1 MKPYNY
7 QLLFLLLGAISLSC
21 SKEVKE
27 EESGPVSLTPHIAGI
42 SLTRAGIDA
51 ADKVDAIGFYAV
63 NQDKTDNTYGT
74 WPAGKYGK
82 FTGNTSGGHT
92 TFAPATDQDI
102 LWLDP
107 DKSAIIFSCYPAP
120 TNGASDIVD
129 ASTLNEDGTAIISTE
144 TNTPATTITAPV
156 PVIPVPTTVFSLS
169 PTFPTNGNFDFT
181 LPANDYMYGVAYDNS
196 NPNAEESTKYKS
208 TQPVANGMRSG
219 GTVNTSGPVVAIGLK
234 HAFSQIKLIIKK
246 GTSYPGTATRVTE
259 VKYTRKMNTLT
270 ANTKMKLTD
279 GTFLGITSKNDAAY
293 TYNLKSAQ
301 NSNEGFELTSAES
314 SNLTITNYA
323 LPCVAA
329 KSVIGLTV
337 DGKEMTIEYAEDPLW
352 NAGKIYTYAV
362 TINGTGLAFSGVS
375 VVDWDDDGNN
385 NSSSG
390 TL

>member
-51 ADKVDAIGFYAV
+51 AENVEAIGFYAV
-63 NQDKTDNTYGT
+63 SKDKTDYTYGT
-74 WPAGKYGK
+74 WPAGTYGK
-82 FTGNTSGGHT
+82 FTGKTSGGHT
-92 TFAPATDQDI
+92 TFAPASDQDI
-102 LWLDP
+102 LWLEPEKD
-107 DKSAIIFSCYPAP
+107 AIIFSCYPAP

-129 ASTLNEDGTAIISTE
+129 ASTLKEDGTAIISTE
-144 TNTPATTITAPV
+144 TNTPVSTPTAPV
-156 PVIPVPTTVFSLS
+156 PVIPVPITVFSLS
-169 PTFPTNGNFDFT
+169 PTFPTDKNFDFT
-181 LPANDYMYGVAYDNS
+181 LPANDYMYGVAYDENQT
-196 NPNAEESTKYKS
+196 NESDKFQS
-208 TQPVANGMRSG
+208 TQPVANGNRSG
-219 GTVNTSGPVVAIGLK
+219 GIVNQSGPNVSIGLK

-279 GTFLGITSKNDAAY
+279 GTFLGITLADAVY
-293 TYNLKSAQ
+293 TYNLKSTTQ
-301 NSNEGFELTSAES
+301 NSDKGIELTSTEGD
-314 SNLTITNYA
+314 NLTITNYA
-323 LPCVAA
+323 LPCDAA
-329 KSVIGLTV
+329 KSVISLTV
-337 DGKEMTIEYAEDPLW
+337 DKKEMTIEYADDPQW

>member
-7 QLLFLLLGAISLSC
+7 QLLFLLLGAICLSC

-42 SLTRAGIDA
+42 SLTRAGINA

-63 NQDKTDNTYGT
+63 SQDNTDNTYGT

-82 FTGNTSGGHT
+82 FTGKTSGGHT
-92 TFAPATDQDI
+92 TFAPATEQDI
-102 LWLDP
+102 LWLEP
-107 DKSAIIFSCYPAP
+107 EKNAIIFSCYPAP
-120 TNGASDIVD
+120 TNGVTDIVD
-129 ASTLNEDGTAIISTE
+129 ASTLKEDGTAAISTE
-144 TNTPATTITAPV
+144 TNTPAATITAPV
-156 PVIPVPTTVFSLS
+156 PVIHVPTNVFSLS
-169 PTFPTNGNFDFT
+169 PTFPADGNFDFT
-181 LPANDYMYGVAYDNS
+181 LPAKDYMYGVAYDENQTNESDKFQS
-196 NPNAEESTKYKS
+196 N
-208 TQPVANGMRSG
+208 QPVANGNRSG
-219 GTVNTSGPVVAIGLK
+219 GTVNTSGPNVAIGLK

-246 GTSYPGTATRVTE
+246 GDSYPGTATKVTE
-259 VKYTRKMNTLT
+259 VKYTRKMNALT
-270 ANTKMKLTD
+270 DNTKMKLTD
-279 GTFLGITSKNDAAY
+279 GTFLGITLTDNAAY

-301 NSNEGFELTSAES
+301 NSNKGFELTSDKS

-329 KSVIGLTV
+329 KSVISLTV
-337 DGKEMTIEYAEDPLW
+337 DGKEMTIEYADDPQW

-362 TINGTGLAFSGVS
+362 MINGTGLAFSGVS

>member
-21 SKEVKE
+21 SNEVKE

-51 ADKVDAIGFYAV
+51 AEKVDAIGFYAV
-63 NQDKTDNTYGT
+63 SQDNTDNIYGT

-82 FTGNTSGGHT
+82 FTGNTSNGHT
-92 TFAPATDQDI
+92 TFAPATEQDI
-102 LWLDP
+102 LWLEP
-107 DKSAIIFSCYPAP
+107 EKNAIIFSCYPAP
-120 TNGASDIVD
+120 TNASDIVD
-129 ASTLNEDGTAIISTE
+129 ASTLNEDGTTISTG
-144 TNTPATTITAPV
+144 TNAPAATLDAPV
-156 PVIPVPTTVFSLS
+156 PVIPVSTTVFSLS
-169 PTFPTNGNFDFT
+169 PAFPADANFDFT
-181 LPANDYMYGVAYDNS
+181 LPAYDYMYGVAYDNS
-196 NPNAEESTKYKS
+196 NPSAGESTKFQS
-208 TQPVANGMRSG
+208 TQPVANGNRSG
-219 GTVNTSGPVVAIGLK
+219 GTVNQSGPNVAIGLK

-246 GTSYPGTATRVTE
+246 GDSYPGTATRVTE

-270 ANTKMKLTD
+270 DNTKMKLTD
-279 GTFLGITSKNDAAY
+279 GTFLGITLVDDAAY
-293 TYNLKSAQ
+293 TYNLKSATQ
-301 NSNEGFELTSAES
+301 NSEGFELTSDKN

-323 LPCVAA
+323 LPCDAA
-329 KSVIGLTV
+329 KSVISLTV
-337 DGKEMTIEYAEDPLW
+337 DKKEMTIEYADDPQW

>member
-7 QLLFLLLGAISLSC
+7 QLLFLLLGAICLSC

-51 ADKVDAIGFYAV
+51 AEKVDAIGFYAV
-63 NQDKTDNTYGT
+63 SKESTDNTYGT
-74 WPAGKYGK
+74 WPVGTYGK
-82 FTGNTSGGHT
+82 FTGNTSNGHT
-92 TFAPATDQDI
+92 TFAPATEQDI
-102 LWLDP
+102 LWLEP
-107 DKSAIIFSCYPAP
+107 EKNAIIFSCYPAP
-120 TNGASDIVD
+120 TNASDIVD
-129 ASTLNEDGTAIISTE
+129 ASTLNEDGTTISTG
-144 TNTPATTITAPV
+144 TNAPAATLDAPV
-156 PVIPVPTTVFSLS
+156 PVIPVSTNVFSLS
-169 PTFPTNGNFDFT
+169 PAFPADANFDFT
-181 LPANDYMYGVAYDNS
+181 LPAYDYMYGVAYDDS
-196 NPNAEESTKYKS
+196 NPSAGESTKFQS
-208 TQPVANGMRSG
+208 TQPVANGNRSG
-219 GTVNTSGPVVAIGLK
+219 GTVNQSGPNVAIGLK

-246 GTSYPGTATRVTE
+246 GDSYPGTATRVTE

-270 ANTKMKLTD
+270 DNTKMKLTD
-279 GTFLGITSKNDAAY
+279 GTFLGITLTNDAAY
-293 TYNLKSAQ
+293 TYDLKSATQ
-301 NSNEGFELTSAES
+301 NSEGFELTSDKN

-323 LPCVAA
+323 LPCDAA
-329 KSVIGLTV
+329 KSVISLTV
-337 DGKEMTIEYAEDPLW
+337 DKKEMTIEYADDPQW

>member
-7 QLLFLLLGAISLSC
+7 QLLFLLLGAICLSC

-51 ADKVDAIGFYAV
+51 AEKVDVIGFYAV
-63 NQDKTDNTYGT
+63 SQDNTDNTYGT

-82 FTGNTSGGHT
+82 FTGKTSGGHT
-92 TFAPATDQDI
+92 TFAPATEQDI
-102 LWLDP
+102 LWLEP
-107 DKSAIIFSCYPAP
+107 EKNAIIFSCYPAP
-120 TNGASDIVD
+120 TNGATDIVD
-129 ASTLNEDGTAIISTE
+129 ASTLNDDGTAIISTE
-144 TNTPATTITAPV
+144 TNTPAATITAPV
-156 PVIPVPTTVFSLS
+156 PVIPVPTNVFSLS
-169 PTFPTNGNFDFT
+169 PTFPADGNFDLT
-181 LPANDYMYGVAYDNS
+181 LPAKDYMYGVAYDEKQTN
-196 NPNAEESTKYKS
+196 ESDKFQS
-208 TQPVANGMRSG
+208 TQPVANGNRSG
-219 GTVNTSGPVVAIGLK
+219 GIVNQSGPNVSIGLK

-246 GTSYPGTATRVTE
+246 GDSYPGTATRVTE

-270 ANTKMKLTD
+270 DNTKMKLTD
-279 GTFLGITSKNDAAY
+279 GTFLGITLTNDAAY
-293 TYNLKSAQ
+293 TYDLKSATQ
-301 NSNEGFELTSAES
+301 NSEGFELTSDKN

-323 LPCVAA
+323 LPCDAA
-329 KSVIGLTV
+329 KSVISLTV
-337 DGKEMTIEYAEDPLW
+337 DKKEMTIEYADDPQW

>member
-63 NQDKTDNTYGT
+63 NQDKNDYTYGT
-74 WPAGKYGK
+74 WPAGTYGK
-82 FTGNTSGGHT
+82 FTGKTSGGHT
-92 TFAPATDQDI
+92 TFAPATEQEI
-102 LWLDP
+102 LWLEP
-107 DKSAIIFSCYPAP
+107 EKNAIIFSCYPAP
-120 TNGASDIVD
+120 TNASDIVD
-129 ASTLNEDGTAIISTE
+129 ASTLNEDGTTISTG
-144 TNTPATTITAPV
+144 TNAPAATLDAPV
-156 PVIPVPTTVFSLS
+156 PVIPVSTTVFSLS
-169 PTFPTNGNFDFT
+169 PAFPADANFDFT
-181 LPANDYMYGVAYDNS
+181 LPAYDYMYGVAYDDS
-196 NPNAEESTKYKS
+196 NPSAGESTKFQS
-208 TQPVANGMRSG
+208 TQPVANGNRSG
-219 GTVNTSGPVVAIGLK
+219 GTVNQSGPNVAIGLK

-246 GTSYPGTATRVTE
+246 GDSYPGTATRVTE

-270 ANTKMKLTD
+270 DNTKMKLTD
-279 GTFLGITSKNDAAY
+279 GTFLGITLTNDAAY
-293 TYNLKSAQ
+293 TYDLKSATQ
-301 NSNEGFELTSAES
+301 NSEGFELTSDKN

-323 LPCVAA
+323 LPCDAA
-329 KSVIGLTV
+329 KSVISLTV
-337 DGKEMTIEYAEDPLW
+337 DKKEMTIEYADDPQW

>member
-51 ADKVDAIGFYAV
+51 AEKVDAIGFYAV
-63 NQDKTDNTYGT
+63 SKESTDNTYGT

-82 FTGNTSGGHT
+82 FTGKTSGGHT
-92 TFAPATDQDI
+92 TFAPATEQDI
-102 LWLDP
+102 LWLEP
-107 DKSAIIFSCYPAP
+107 EKNAIIFSCYPAP
-120 TNGASDIVD
+120 TNASDIVD
-129 ASTLNEDGTAIISTE
+129 ASTLNEDGTTISTG
-144 TNTPATTITAPV
+144 TNAPAATLDAPV
-156 PVIPVPTTVFSLS
+156 PVIPVSTTVFSLS
-169 PTFPTNGNFDFT
+169 PAFPADANFDFT
-181 LPANDYMYGVAYDNS
+181 LPAYDYMYGVAYDDS
-196 NPNAEESTKYKS
+196 NPSAGESTKFQS
-208 TQPVANGMRSG
+208 TQPVANGNRSG
-219 GTVNTSGPVVAIGLK
+219 GTVNQSGPNVAIGLK

-246 GTSYPGTATRVTE
+246 GDSYPGTATRVTE

-270 ANTKMKLTD
+270 DNTKMKLTD
-279 GTFLGITSKNDAAY
+279 GTFLGITLVDDAAY
-293 TYNLKSAQ
+293 TYNLKSATQ
-301 NSNEGFELTSAES
+301 NSSEGFELTSEES

-323 LPCVAA
+323 LPCDAA
-329 KSVIGLTV
+329 KSVINLTV
-337 DGKEMTIEYAEDPLW
+337 DGKEMTIEYTGDPQW

>member
-51 ADKVDAIGFYAV
+51 AEKVDVIGFYAV
-63 NQDKTDNTYGT
+63 SQESTDNTYGT

-82 FTGNTSGGHT
+82 FTGKTSGGHT
-92 TFAPATDQDI
+92 TFAPATEQDI
-102 LWLDP
+102 LWLEP
-107 DKSAIIFSCYPAP
+107 EKNAIIFSCYPAP
-120 TNGASDIVD
+120 TNGATDIVD
-129 ASTLNEDGTAIISTE
+129 ASTLNDDGTAIISTE
-144 TNTPATTITAPV
+144 TNTPAATITAPV
-156 PVIPVPTTVFSLS
+156 PVIPVPTTIFSLS

-181 LPANDYMYGVAYDNS
+181 LPKNDYMYGVAYDEKQTS
-196 NPNAEESTKYKS
+196 ESDKFQSK
-208 TQPVANGMRSG
+208 QPVANGNRSG

-246 GTSYPGTATRVTE
+246 GDSYPGTATRVTE

-279 GTFLGITSKNDAAY
+279 GTFLGITLADAVY
-293 TYNLKSAQ
+293 TYNLKSTTQ
-301 NSNEGFELTSAES
+301 NSDKGIELTSTEGD
-314 SNLTITNYA
+314 NLTITNYA
-323 LPCVAA
+323 LPCDAA
-329 KSVIGLTV
+329 KSVISLTV
-337 DGKEMTIEYAEDPLW
+337 DKKEMTIEYADDPQW

>member
-51 ADKVDAIGFYAV
+51 AEKVDAIGFYAV
-63 NQDKTDNTYGT
+63 SQESTDNTYGT

-82 FTGNTSGGHT
+82 FTGKTSGGHT
-92 TFAPATDQDI
+92 TFAPAAEQDI
-102 LWLDP
+102 LWLEP
-107 DKSAIIFSCYPAP
+107 EKNAIIFSCYPAP
-120 TNGASDIVD
+120 TNGATDIVD
-129 ASTLNEDGTAIISTE
+129 ASTLNDDETAAISTE
-144 TNTPATTITAPV
+144 TNTPAATITAPV
-156 PVIPVPTTVFSLS
+156 PVIPVPTNVFSLS
-169 PTFPTNGNFDFT
+169 PTFPADGNFDFT
-181 LPANDYMYGVAYDNS
+181 LPKNDYMYGVAYDEKQTS
-196 NPNAEESTKYKS
+196 ESDKFQSK
-208 TQPVANGMRSG
+208 QPVANGNRSG

-270 ANTKMKLTD
+270 TNTKMKLTD
-279 GTFLGITSKNDAAY
+279 GTFLGITLADAVY
-293 TYNLKSAQ
+293 TYNLKSTTQ
-301 NSNEGFELTSAES
+301 NSDKGIELTSTEGD
-314 SNLTITNYA
+314 NLTITNYA
-323 LPCVAA
+323 LPCPAA
-329 KSVIGLTV
+329 KSVISLTV
-337 DGKEMTIEYAEDPLW
+337 DGKEMTIEYTEDPQW

>member
-51 ADKVDAIGFYAV
+51 AEKVDAIGFYAV
-63 NQDKTDNTYGT
+63 SKESTDNTYGT
-74 WPAGKYGK
+74 WPVGTYGK
-82 FTGNTSGGHT
+82 FTGNTSNGHT
-92 TFAPATDQDI
+92 TFAPATEQDI
-102 LWLDP
+102 LWLEP
-107 DKSAIIFSCYPAP
+107 EKNAIIFSCYPAP
-120 TNGASDIVD
+120 TNASDIVD
-129 ASTLNEDGTAIISTE
+129 ASTLNEDGTTISTG
-144 TNTPATTITAPV
+144 TNAPAATLDAPV
-156 PVIPVPTTVFSLS
+156 PVIPVSTNVFSLS
-169 PTFPTNGNFDFT
+169 PAFPADANFDFT
-181 LPANDYMYGVAYDNS
+181 LPAYDYMYGVAYDDS
-196 NPNAEESTKYKS
+196 NPSAGESTKFQS
-208 TQPVANGMRSG
+208 TQPVANGNRSG
-219 GTVNTSGPVVAIGLK
+219 GTVNQSGPNVAIGLK

-246 GTSYPGTATRVTE
+246 GDSYPGTATRVTE

-270 ANTKMKLTD
+270 DNTKMKLTD
-279 GTFLGITSKNDAAY
+279 GTFLGITLTNDAAY
-293 TYNLKSAQ
+293 TYDLKSATQ
-301 NSNEGFELTSAES
+301 NSEGFELTSDKN

-323 LPCVAA
+323 LPCDAA
-329 KSVIGLTV
+329 KSVISLTV
-337 DGKEMTIEYAEDPLW
+337 DKKEMTIEYADDPQW